1 MLFGNVSAAIRIL
14 NNSVFVNDTI
24 GGSGLNK
31 SANITL
37 YGLKTDIA
45 IPSILKD
52 GVACTQ
58 AMGCYNFTV
67 LTAGTV
73 SFNVTGWSNY
83 SIADTPG
90 TAGVSG
96 CTNLT
101 DNNTIYTQTANIV
114 PVGTMASCINITA
127 SNVTFNGNGYWISNA
142 TYGKYGIYTS
152 QVNSTII
159 NTNITINSSQAGSGT
174 GYAIYLWG
182 ANDSKVWNNN
192 IGNALYGIYL
202 QTASRN
208 NVSANNINVS
218 GTSSTGIY
226 LDTRADNNSLTGNV
240 ISTGGPV
247 GGNYG
252 IY

>member
-1 MLFGNVSAAIRIL
+1 MLIGNASAAIRIL
-14 NNSVFVNDTI
+14 NNSVFVNDTV
-24 GGSGLNK
+24 GGFGLNK
-31 SANITL
+31 SANVTL

-58 AMGCYNFTV
+58 AMGCYNFTS

-101 DNNTIYTQTANIV
+101 SNNSVYTQTANIV
-114 PVGTMASCINITA
+114 HVGTMASCINITA

-142 TYGKYGIYTS
+142 TFAGYGVYAS
-152 QVNSTII
+152 LDNATIK
-159 NTNITINSSQAGSGT
+159 NGNITVGNTITA
-174 GYAIYLWG
+174 YAVYLWG
-182 ANDSKVWNNN
+182 SNGSIVVNNTLF
-192 IGNALYGIYL
+192 GRSGIYL
-202 QTASRN
+202 QGASKN
-208 NVSANNINVS
+208 NV
-218 GTSSTGIY
+218 
-226 LDTRADNNSLTGNV
+226 TGNSV
-240 ISTGGPV
+240 NTSGSSSA
-247 GGNYG
+247 NYG
-252 IY
+252 IFLNTKSDNNTIS

>member
-1 MLFGNVSAAIRIL
+1 MLIGNASAAIRIL
-14 NNSVFVNDTI
+14 NNSVFVNDTV
-24 GGSGLNK
+24 GGFGLNK

-58 AMGCYNFTV
+58 AMGCYNFTS

-101 DNNTIYTQTANIV
+101 SNNSVYTQTANIV

-127 SNVTFNGNGYWISNA
+127 SNVTFNGNGYWISNVTFNQTVLFA
-142 TYGKYGIYTS
+142 NA
-152 QVNSTII
+152 QQ
-159 NTNITINSSQAGSGT
+159 NITIRNANLSNNMGDGLVFSDVNFSLIIKETKPQA
-174 GYAIYLWG
+174 I
-182 ANDSKVWNNN
+182 
-192 IGNALYGIYL
+192 
-202 QTASRN
+202 
-208 NVSANNINVS
+208 
-218 GTSSTGIY
+218 
-226 LDTRADNNSLTGNV
+226 
-240 ISTGGPV
+240 
-247 GGNYG
+247 
-252 IY
+252 